1 MDYQP
6 LLQIRNLHKR
16 YREHDDPALVDI
28 NLDVHKGEVVVII
41 GASGSGKSTLLRCV
55 NRLVEPTSG
64 TILFEGR
71 NILDPQYNI
80 NHLRQQIGMV
90 FQNFNLFTHL
100 PVLQNITLGLTK
112 VKGLPQE
119 EAERIAYETLKM
131 VDLEDKA
138 ASYPAE
144 LSGGQAQR
152 VGIARALAMNP
163 KLMLFDEPTSALDP
177 ELVGG
182 VIEIMQRL
190 AKQHMTMMVVT
201 HEMGFA
207 KEAADRVVFVH
218 EGIILEEGPPQQ
230 ILENPQHERTRQF
243 LNRIL

>member
-1 MDYQP
+1 MYNQP